1 MSSSPHLRVFDPA
14 ESRLERAIRDI
25 EQSVADKYAGR
36 WEWAGWLG
44 RLILKYQ
51 MQAEIDERMERLVHR
66 IPWLLREDSPHGPHA
81 VQQSK
86 DGPRLHRP
94 LTVDET

>member
-1 MSSSPHLRVFDPA
+1 MSPSAQIRIFDPQ

-25 EQSVADKYAGR
+25 EHEVAEKYAGR

-51 MQAEIDERMERLVHR
+51 MQAEIDQRLERLIPR
-66 IPWLLREDSPHGPHA
+66 LPWLMRQDSPHAPHS
-81 VQQSK
+81 VQQSE

-94 LTVDET
+94 LTVDQA